1 MKKSVFTKLIGCGIL
16 CMVHFA
22 ACSGR
27 GGMEEER
34 QEAKG
39 GRESSGREK
48 GSALEALEVPI
59 YENSGQGNAP
69 EGQKAAEN
77 QKNDQT
83 GTDAEAALSGGTV
96 TEPDGTV
103 TKLEGTI
110 TEPKGTI
117 TEPEISEPVITESD
131 WAAYF
136 DGFNGAAV
144 IYDSAALKFN
154 VYNRTLAE
162 ARRSPCSTF
171 KIISSLVALKNGV
184 INPGNSTRQ
193 WSGEV
198 FWNEKWNNDI
208 DFNSA
213 FRESCV
219 WYFREVIDEI
229 GQETMQEELDA
240 LGYGNCDISDW
251 EGKRNTNN
259 NNRALTGFWLE
270 SSLAI
275 SPKEQTEVMER
286 IFGEASVYPEVAR
299 NQLKEAMLVENR
311 EEAGIAVYGK
321 TGMGKAE
328 GITVDAWFA
337 GFAENTGRNIYFCV
351 YLGRTE
357 DKDVTSAAAKEIA
370 LRLVCDYCGI
380 AVN

>member
-1 MKKSVFTKLIGCGIL
+1 MKKFVFAKLIGCGIL
-16 CMVHFA
+16 CTVLFA
-22 ACSGR
+22 ACSGK
-27 GGMEEER
+27 GGMEKGQ
-34 QEAKG
+34 QEAK
-39 GRESSGREK
+39 EEQEISSHEK
-48 GSALEALEVPI
+48 DSALEALEVSI
-59 YENSGQGNAP
+59 YGGSEQDSAS
-69 EGQKAAEN
+69 EEQKAAEN
-77 QKNDQT
+77 QKSNQP
-83 GTDAEAALSGGTV
+83 GTDAEAALPEGVISEPGGTISELEGTIARPEGTV
-96 TEPDGTV
+96 TEPKT
-103 TKLEGTI
+103 
-110 TEPKGTI
+110 
-117 TEPEISEPVITESD
+117 SEPVITESD

-136 DGFNGAAV
+136 DGFHGAAV
-144 IYDSAALKFN
+144 IYDAAALKFN

-162 ARRSPCSTF
+162 TRRSPCSTF
-171 KIISSLVALKNGV
+171 KIISSLIALKNGV
-184 INPGNSTRQ
+184 IDPDNSTRK

-198 FWNEKWNNDI
+198 FWNEKWNTDI

-251 EGKRNTNN
+251 EGKLNTNN

-286 IFGEASVYPEVAR
+286 IFGEASVYPEEVR
-299 NQLKEAMLVENR
+299 NTLKEVMSVENR

-321 TGMGKAE
+321 TGMGKAQ
-328 GITVDAWFA
+328 GITADAWFT
-337 GFAENTGRNIYFCV
+337 GFAENTGRNVYFCV
-351 YLGRTE
+351 YLGRTD

-370 LRLVCDYCGI
+370 LRLVSDYCGVT
-380 AVN
+380 AN